1 MSIKLSFLNLWDKL
15 RLAWTP
21 KPTLKTSKMTTQNM
35 SQLKNVS
42 LIVVRW
48 TIQVTKWDVHDNP
61 RGTKLQQLQFNR
73 YLFERR

>member
-15 RLAWTP
+15 RLAWTQ

-35 SQLKNVS
+35 SQVKIVS
-42 LIVVRW
+42 PIVVRW

-61 RGTKLQQLQFNR
+61 RGQRDQITATSI
-73 YLFERR
+73 

>member
-1 MSIKLSFLNLWDKL
+1 MSIKLSFYNLWDKL

-21 KPTLKTSKMTTQNM
+21 KTTLKTPKMTIQNM
-35 SQLKNVS
+35 PQVKIVS
-42 LIVVRW
+42 PIVVRW